1 MICVTLTPDQF
12 DEIVRDGGWK
22 SGSLDFLS
30 RVFVDGMDVSDAAKL
45 SELSNSRGYNLAP
58 KGTFNLSY
66 GQIKGV
72 LVDEKSQK
80 FPNFPKSKFF

>member
-1 MICVTLTPDQF
+1 MICVSLTSEQF

-45 SELSNSRGYNLAP
+45 SELSNSRGYNLASDFRRRYTTWLNERRAKAVVVFRP
-58 KGTFNLSY
+58 
-66 GQIKGV
+66 I
-72 LVDEKSQK
+72 DD
-80 FPNFPKSKFF
+80 

>member
-1 MICVTLTPDQF
+1 MICVTLTPEQF

-45 SELSNSRGYNLAP
+45 SELSNSRGYNLASDFRKRYTAWLNERRLKTVVVFRP
-58 KGTFNLSY
+58 M
-66 GQIKGV
+66 
-72 LVDEKSQK
+72 DD
-80 FPNFPKSKFF
+80 

>member
-45 SELSNSRGYNLAP
+45 SELSNSRGYNLASDFRKRYTAWLNERRLKTVVVFRP
-58 KGTFNLSY
+58 
-66 GQIKGV
+66 I
-72 LVDEKSQK
+72 DD
-80 FPNFPKSKFF
+80 

>member
-1 MICVTLTPDQF
+1 MICVTLTSDQF

-45 SELSNSRGYNLAP
+45 SELSNSRGYNLASDFR
-58 KGTFNLSY
+58 KRYTAWL
-66 GQIKGV
+66 
-72 LVDEKSQK
+72 DERRLKTVVV
-80 FPNFPKSKFF
+80 FRPIDD

>member
-45 SELSNSRGYNLAP
+45 SELSNSRGYNLASDFRKRYTAWLNERRLKTVVVFRP
-58 KGTFNLSY
+58 
-66 GQIKGV
+66 
-72 LVDEKSQK
+72 VDD
-80 FPNFPKSKFF
+80 